1 MDADQDYTERRCRL
15 MVLGMASRMATLAI
29 TNKNKNQTKKKKTMR
44 DPPTLPKYSSGLA
57 GVGGGTGELKV

>member
-1 MDADQDYTERRCRL
+1 

-29 TNKNKNQTKKKKTMR
+29 TNKNKNQTEKKKKKTMR

>member
-1 MDADQDYTERRCRL
+1 MQTHGPRNGFQDGNTCDHKQEQEP
-15 MVLGMASRMATLAI
+15 
-29 TNKNKNQTKKKKTMR
+29 NQKKKKTMR

>member
-29 TNKNKNQTKKKKTMR
+29 TNKNKNQTEKKKKKKKK
-44 DPPTLPKYSSGLA
+44 P
-57 GVGGGTGELKV
+57 